1 MNHMWKDTHII
12 ITGGTSGIG
21 LATAEYLAVRGAFVI
36 LNGRDRKKGEEALQQ
51 IRSKGGD
58 GAFVPGDVGD
68 EELCKSLVEQT
79 ISRYQ
84 YIDGLV
90 TSAGYYE
97 EKLLENVQSKDINNM
112 FRVNVY
118 GTMYMCRATLPYLKA
133 RHGSIVLVSSDAALQ
148 GNVGCAVYC
157 ATKGAVNAFGKAL
170 ALELAPHAVRVNMVC
185 PGDVKTPL
193 LEQQMA
199 QNPDAT
205 EESIK
210 SSYPLYRICEASE
223 VASVIAFLLSP
234 EASYIT
240 ATAVPVDG
248 GLTSW

>member
-1 MNHMWKDTHII
+1 MEDRFKERHIV

-36 LNGRDRKKGEEALQQ
+36 INGRNRARGEKALET
-51 IRSKGGD
+51 IREKGGD
-58 GAFVPGDVGD
+58 GAFIEGDVGD
-68 EELCKSLVEQT
+68 EQSCNHLIEEAVATYE
-79 ISRYQ
+79 

-97 EKLLENVQSKDINNM
+97 EGLLENVEPTDIEDM
-112 FRVNVY
+112 FRINVY
-118 GTMYMCRATLPYLKA
+118 GTMYACRAALPYLKK

-148 GNVGCAVYC
+148 GNVGCSIYC

-170 ALELAPHAVRVNMVC
+170 ALELAPHDVRVNMVC

-193 LEQQMA
+193 LEKQMA
-199 QNPDAT
+199 QNPDET

-210 SSYPLYRICEASE
+210 SSYPLYRICEAHE
-223 VASVIAFLLSP
+223 VASVIAFLLSK
-234 EASYIT
+234 EASYMT
-240 ATAVPVDG
+240 AAAIPVDG